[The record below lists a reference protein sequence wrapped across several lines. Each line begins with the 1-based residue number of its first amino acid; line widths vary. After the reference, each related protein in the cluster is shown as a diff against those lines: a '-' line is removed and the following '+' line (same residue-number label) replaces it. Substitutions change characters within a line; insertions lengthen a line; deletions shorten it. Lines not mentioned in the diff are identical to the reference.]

1 MGAKEMPGSG
11 RILSSFSFFFFLV
24 VRPLAVNGYVFPFS
38 FVFPIHSIHPWPSLS
53 VFFSFLGQ
61 VVDDR
66 MVETSTSQILPTV
79 TNDFLFH
86 FLKVTVGKVKV
97 WLVERERQAGI
108 GLLLAMNRFQA
119 NLLYY
124 RHMRKRLTPRT
135 YPWPGRP
142 SLSFG
147 LFFSI
152 HRPTRDKI

>member
-119 NLLYY
+119 NLLYLSWNPNDPWV
-124 RHMRKRLTPRT
+124 MASVADNNIVQCWQMTEELLT
-135 YPWPGRP
+135 
-142 SLSFG
+142 L
-147 LFFSI
+147 
-152 HRPTRDKI
+152 D